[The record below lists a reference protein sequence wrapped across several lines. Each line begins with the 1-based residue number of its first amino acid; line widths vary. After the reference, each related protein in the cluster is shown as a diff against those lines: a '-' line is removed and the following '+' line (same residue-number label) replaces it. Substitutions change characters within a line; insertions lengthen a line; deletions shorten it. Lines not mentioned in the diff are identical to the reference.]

1 MNYFG
6 NVSFTL
12 GVRRLFYAVTP
23 NESSFEKVEDVPD
36 YLNEVRTKGVLIHG

>member
-6 NVSFTL
+6 NTSVTL

-23 NESSFEKVEDVPD
+23 NESSFEKLEDVPN
-36 YLNEVRTKGVLIHG
+36 YLNEVWSLSLFS